1 MANKSDKPSDSDL
14 FREAVGEVRRMDDD
28 RIAPP
33 KPDVKPIPRQ
43 LIADEEQVLDDMLS
57 DHYTVDF
64 QPGDILSYM
73 QPGIQKTVF
82 KKLRTGKYRIDAE
95 LDLHGMR
102 SADARVSIQS
112 FLLKAKERQWRCVRI
127 VHGKGLRS
135 SNKGPVLKGLVN
147 QWLRRLDD
155 VLAFHSA
162 PPEDG
167 GTGAVYV
174 LVKSSRNNQ

>member
-1 MANKSDKPSDSDL
+1 MSKESDPPSDSDL
-14 FREAVGEVRRMDDD
+14 FRQAVGKVRRMDDD
-28 RIAPP
+28 KTPP
-33 KPDVKPIPRQ
+33 AKPDIKPIPRQ
-43 LIADEEQVLDDMLS
+43 LIADEEQVLEDMLS
-57 DHYTVDF
+57 DHYTVDL

-102 SADARVSIQS
+102 STDARVSIQE
-112 FLLKAKERQWRCVRI
+112 FLAKAKDRRWRCVRVI
-127 VHGKGLRS
+127 HGKGLRS

-147 QWLRRLDD
+147 QWLRQRDD
-155 VLAFHSA
+155 VLAFHST
-162 PPEDG
+162 PPEAG

-174 LVKSSRNNQ
+174 LVKSAKND